1 MLTSNFFPMVTS
13 VCHEVVPNHLYFQ
26 LLTAFKNP
34 NVLHQRSEYSKYGTF
49 TQWSTTQLLKTM
61 IRIIILSE
69 VTQSQKNTHAR
80 IVNISPKAW
89 ITQDKIHKQHETQEE
104 GRRTYGCFSPS

>member
-49 TQWSTTQLLKTM
+49 TQWGNK
-61 IRIIILSE
+61 IIL
-69 VTQSQKNTHAR
+69 
-80 IVNISPKAW
+80 
-89 ITQDKIHKQHETQEE
+89 IT
-104 GRRTYGCFSPS
+104 YV